1 MSEVQYS
8 GILIYAQLTRELYI
22 HTVFFELLDKA
33 KELSQKLGSV
43 DVNAVIFTTPGLIDE
58 YKESFRNKGVNKVY
72 YFEDERLKDYSTEYY
87 SKLLVDLAGVIKPEI
102 LLIGATNQGRDLAP
116 RVASALHTG
125 LTADCIELDINEKGK
140 LAATRPTF
148 GGQLMATIL
157 CKTYPQ
163 MATVR
168 PNVFKINLNDNFF
181 ETEFVSCP
189 VNLEGME
196 PHVKLLEFKRT
207 VDSVIND
214 LDSAEIIVTG
224 GKGLKNDKGFE
235 LLRRFASSIGASV
248 GATRGAVEMG
258 LASSSIQVGQTG
270 KTVHPK
276 VYIACGVSGAIQH
289 TVGMEGSDYIIAINN
304 DEYAP
309 IFDIADCGIVGDVFE
324 ILPEFMKII
333 KNAGG
338 KDTPDI
344 NII

>member
-1 MSEVQYS
+1 MPNLDNS
-8 GILIYAQLTRELYI
+8 GILIYAQLTRENYI

-33 KELSQKLGSV
+33 KELAKKLGSV

-58 YKESFRNKGVNKVY
+58 YKESFRNKGVNKVF
-72 YFEDERLKDYSTEYY
+72 YFEDNKLKDYSTEYY
-87 SKLLVDLAGVIKPEI
+87 SKLMVDLVGVIKPEI

-116 RVASALHTG
+116 RVSSALATG
-125 LTADCIELDINEKGK
+125 LTADCIDLDINEKGQ

-168 PNVFKINLNDNFF
+168 PNVFKINQEDSFV

-189 VNLEGME
+189 VNLVGMKN
-196 PHVKLLEFKRT
+196 HVRLLEFKKT
-207 VDSVIND
+207 VDSIIND
-214 LDSAEIIVTG
+214 LDSAEVIVTG
-224 GKGLKNDKGFE
+224 GKGLKNEKGFE

-258 LASSSIQVGQTG
+258 LAPSCIQVGQTG

-289 TVGMEGSDYIIAINN
+289 TVGMENSDYIIAINN
-304 DEYAP
+304 DENAP

-324 ILPEFMKII
+324 ILPEFI
-333 KNAGG
+333 K
-338 KDTPDI
+338 K
-344 NII
+344 